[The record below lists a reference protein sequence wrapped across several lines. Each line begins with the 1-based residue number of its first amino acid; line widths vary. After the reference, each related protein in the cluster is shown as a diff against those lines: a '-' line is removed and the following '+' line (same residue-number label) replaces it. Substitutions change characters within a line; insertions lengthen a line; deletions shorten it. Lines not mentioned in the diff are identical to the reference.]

1 MCLLFL
7 WYAMMKLKI
16 VYMLTGCFV
25 FIESKRNLQSSL
37 QMPSQRVLDMSCH
50 SRQGDSRED
59 KFSGCLHQP
68 WYKTWTMAGRV
79 GNLTILSGTLSS
91 VTWSRELSDRIST
104 LTCVEFA
111 WNCIK
116 SARQLEWLPR
126 FSSWWWVKLRW
137 SSSTKQSWRVP
148 LLHTWK
154 LNVGHRAHLPQV
166 KAIGEH
172 AQNSP
177 QDSSIDVYG
186 SVSIRMR
193 LSLTEVLSN
202 DAVEI

>member
-1 MCLLFL
+1 MSFWRGSIGMCLLFL

-37 QMPSQRVLDMSCH
+37 QMPSQRVLDVSYH

-68 WYKTWTMAGRV
+68 WYKTWTVAGRV

-104 LTCVEFA
+104 LTCVELHQV
-111 WNCIK
+111 C
-116 SARQLEWLPR
+116 STTGGLPR

-148 LLHTWK
+148 LESWMLDTVPISHK
-154 LNVGHRAHLPQV
+154 
-166 KAIGEH
+166 
-172 AQNSP
+172 S
-177 QDSSIDVYG
+177 
-186 SVSIRMR
+186 R
-193 LSLTEVLSN
+193 LSENTLKTLLRILQSTYM
-202 DAVEI
+202 AVRAFAWC